1 MPLHHADTP
10 ERHVRR
16 ALQLLEELEDDLR
29 VPASSI
35 PAQYDQVELL
45 TAARRRLWLAVA
57 ALRSPDDPRDRF
69 LRRLLP
75 VGSIMVKA
83 AILAAFGAGFLLRSV
98 WRCMRGVLRLVFTLR
113 AIWP

>member
-1 MPLHHADTP
+1 
-10 ERHVRR
+10 
-16 ALQLLEELEDDLR
+16 LLEELEDQLR
-29 VPASSI
+29 APAAG
-35 PAQYDQVELL
+35 PLALDDRVGLL

-57 ALRSPDDPRDRF
+57 ALRSPDAPRDRF

-83 AILAAFGAGFLLRSV
+83 AISAAFGAGFLLRSV
-98 WRCMRGVLRLVFTLR
+98 WRCTRGVLRLVFTLR